1 MKTNDIKKG
10 MQIKSVQL
18 GPPVTGTMMDNL
30 RGNTR
35 LVDTKGTEVGL
46 FDEIGSIYSHDIVL
60 VQDEDGVWQ
69 NVEHTTAQLELKDT
83 VSKLF

>member
-1 MKTNDIKKG
+1 
-10 MQIKSVQL
+10 
-18 GPPVTGTMMDNL
+18 MDNL

-60 VQDEDGVWQ
+60 VQDEDGAWQ
-69 NVEHTTAQLELKDT
+69 NVEHTTAQLELKET
-83 VSKLF
+83 ISNLF

>member
-18 GPPVTGTMMDNL
+18 GVPVTGTMMDNL

-35 LVDTKGTEVGL
+35 LIAVKGTEVGL
-46 FDEIGSIYSHDIVL
+46 FDETGSVYSHDIVL
-60 VQDEDGVWQ
+60 VQDEDGAWQ
-69 NVEHTTAQLELKDT
+69 NVEHTPAQLELKET
-83 VSKLF
+83 ISKLF